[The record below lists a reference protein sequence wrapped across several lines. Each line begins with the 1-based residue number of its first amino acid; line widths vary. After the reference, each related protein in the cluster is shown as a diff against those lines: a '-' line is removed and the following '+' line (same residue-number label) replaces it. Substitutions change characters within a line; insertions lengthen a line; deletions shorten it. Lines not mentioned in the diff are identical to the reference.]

1 MSLLLH
7 LALQVTLVSL
17 VLASVLLISCV
28 SLLENNTVLDS
39 MTVLEAVS
47 ALKRQQSRANY
58 LRVGIGS
65 LSGKVSSVSLSSI
78 SANLAERLSTIDVVL
93 GIGIDVLVTKMS

>member
-1 MSLLLH
+1 M
-7 LALQVTLVSL
+7 TLVSL
-17 VLASVLLISCV
+17 VLASILFISCV
-28 SLLENNTVLDS
+28 SLLENSTVLDS

-65 LSGKVSSVSLSSI
+65 LSGKVSSVGLSSI
-78 SANLAERLSTIDVVL
+78 SANLTERLSTIDV
-93 GIGIDVLVTKMS
+93 IGGVIGLLVVELSGHLIELN

>member
-1 MSLLLH
+1 M
-7 LALQVTLVSL
+7 TLVSL

-58 LRVGIGS
+58 LRVGIGC
-65 LSGKVSSVSLSSI
+65 LSGKVSSVGLSSI
-78 SANLAERLSTIDVVL
+78 SANLTERLSTIDV
-93 GIGIDVLVTKMS
+93 IGGVIGLLVVELSGHLIELN